1 MNFVERINDSYK
13 RTADVHT
20 LQVNVGKKCNIT
32 CTHCHVNAGPG
43 RTESMTKETVD
54 TVLDTLRKFDFKVLD
69 ITGGEPTMNPHFKY
83 LIENARD
90 MVNTIIVR
98 TNLVIL
104 NEEGYEDYID
114 FYVKNKVQLIASLP
128 CYTKENTDAMRG
140 DGTFSACIEVLKK
153 LNEAG
158 YGREKGLELNLVYNP
173 GGAFLPGNQ
182 QGLENDYKRMLGE
195 NYNLEFNHLFTITN
209 IPIGRFAQDL
219 KNKDLLEK
227 YETLL
232 EDNYNDEAAKNI
244 MCRSQVSVGYDGQL
258 YDCDFNQ
265 MINMKAKDSKT
276 IQELLE
282 KETLDRE
289 IVFGNHC
296 YGCTAGAGSSCGGAL
311 V

>member
-13 RTADVHT
+13 RTADVQT

-43 RTESMTKETVD
+43 RTESMIKETMD
-54 TVLDTLRKFDFKVLD
+54 TVLGTLRKFDFKVLD

-83 LIENARD
+83 LIENARN
-90 MVNTIIVR
+90 MVDTIIVR

-153 LNEAG
+153 LNGAG

-173 GGAFLPGNQ
+173 GGASLPGSQ

-195 NYNLEFNHLFTITN
+195 NYDLEFNHLFTITN

-219 KNKDLLEK
+219 KNKNLLEK

-265 MINMKAKDSKT
+265 MINMKAKGSKT

-289 IVFGNHC
+289 ILFGNHC

>member
-43 RTESMTKETVD
+43 RTESMIKETVD
-54 TVLDTLRKFDFKVLD
+54 TVLGTLRKFDFKVLD

-83 LIENARD
+83 LIENARN
-90 MVNTIIVR
+90 MVDTIIVR

-173 GGAFLPGNQ
+173 GGASLPGSQ

-195 NYNLEFNHLFTITN
+195 NYDLEFNHLFTITN

-219 KNKDLLEK
+219 KNKNLLEK

-289 IVFGNHC
+289 IIFGNHC